1 MQEEN
6 SELSVCP
13 SFSSYSSDGL
23 TDIAAQVTR
32 EFGGG
37 GDWRRQVGDDFRGE
51 EFGELDNEDD
61 FEFVSVSKAD
71 DVVVLDGQF
80 GPVFPIFNRD
90 LLVPEKI
97 QLQTNFTHDPKE
109 EEGHDALSLRVPL
122 KKLFVE
128 ESDPSPRFSTSSE
141 EDVEAE
147 LNGVPPGTYCIWTPN
162 NNSNNNSAKASPSN
176 IKCKKSSST
185 GTGSSSAS
193 KRWRLLS
200 LLRRCNSEG
209 KETLVFLTPKK
220 EEIIK
225 AEKTDS
231 KEKKVKKAAK
241 ETMSSA
247 HEVFYVRNRAM
258 KEGDKRRTY
267 LPYRQD
273 LVGFWTSV
281 GTLGRSLPPF

>member
-1 MQEEN
+1 MQEAN

-32 EFGGG
+32 SEFGGG
-37 GDWRRQVGDDFRGE
+37 GDWRRQVGDDFQ
-51 EFGELDNEDD
+51 
-61 FEFVSVSKAD
+61 
-71 DVVVLDGQF
+71 GQF

-90 LLVPEKI
+90 FLVPEKI
-97 QLQTNFTHDPKE
+97 QLQTNFAYDP
-109 EEGHDALSLRVPL
+109 VPL

-162 NNSNNNSAKASPSN
+162 NNSNNNSAKASPS

-209 KETLVFLTPKK
+209 KDRLVFLTPKK
-220 EEIIK
+220 EEIK
-225 AEKTDS
+225 TEKTDS
-231 KEKKVKKAAK
+231 KEKKVKKVAR
-241 ETMSSA
+241 ETMPSA

-273 LVGFWTSV
+273 LVGFWTSM
-281 GTLGRSLPPF
+281 GTLGRNLPPF

>member
-1 MQEEN
+1 MQEAN

-32 EFGGG
+32 SEFGGG
-37 GDWRRQVGDDFRGE
+37 GDWRRQVGDDFQGE

-71 DVVVLDGQF
+71 DVVVLEGQF

-90 LLVPEKI
+90 FLVPEKI
-97 QLQTNFTHDPKE
+97 QLQTNFAYDPEK
-109 EEGHDALSLRVPL
+109 EEGHEALSLQVPL

-162 NNSNNNSAKASPSN
+162 NNSNNNSAKASPS

-209 KETLVFLTPKK
+209 KDRLVFLTPKK
-220 EEIIK
+220 EEIK
-225 AEKTDS
+225 TEKTDS
-231 KEKKVKKAAK
+231 KEKKVKKVAR
-241 ETMSSA
+241 ETMPSA

-273 LVGFWTSV
+273 LVGFWTSM
-281 GTLGRSLPPF
+281 GTLGRNLPPF